1 MMQLHLYYVK
11 MENVGYNMKTPNLKF
26 ILETILEDKPKPMSR
41 EEKQQFVQEVANFSA
56 LGDSVYGKGDLE
68 EIVERVKKIVEGAD
82 RIMTEGDD
90 WFSNQALKKEN
101 KRMHEDY
108 KEFAETAMQ
117 LKEAQQR
124 MSLAYENIGNH
135 LNRFFDVG

>member
-1 MMQLHLYYVK
+1 MR
-11 MENVGYNMKTPNLKF
+11 TPNLKF
-26 ILETILEDKPKPMSR
+26 ILETLMQDQPKPLSMQ
-41 EEKQQFVQEVANFSA
+41 EKQAFKEAVANFSA
-56 LGDSVYGKGDLE
+56 MSESVYGKGDIE
-68 EIVERVKKIVEGAD
+68 EIVERVKHIVDGAD

-90 WFSNQALKKEN
+90 WATNQSFKREN

-108 KEFAETAMQ
+108 KEFSDAAMQ

-124 MSLAYENIGNH
+124 MSIAYENIGNH